1 MGYGFRYGNIGRRI
15 AKSDSLNL
23 DVLTLGVLNL
33 EPVLPDN
40 PDREERL
47 DAWLALTGRTTAPQ
61 APVRLPMLS
70 GSMRPAIPVGAFLEV
85 EPATGERCRPGDI
98 VVYRAGDKLV
108 AHRILWRISLGGRR
122 LFFEKG
128 DTNKRGRW
136 IRGARVCGLVTA
148 FHVDLERHELS
159 RDKERVHAERVAV
172 AREFLLRAPRRLRKL
187 LPPARG

>member
-23 DVLTLGVLNL
+23 DVLNL
-33 EPVLPDN
+33 EPVLPGN

-47 DAWLALTGRTTAPQ
+47 DAWLALTGHAIAPQ

-70 GSMRPAIPVGAFLEV
+70 GSMLPAIPVGAFLEV
-85 EPATGERCRPGDI
+85 EPATGEHCRPGDI

-108 AHRILWRISLGGRR
+108 AHRIIWRISLGGRR

-128 DTNKRGRW
+128 DTNKRGSW
-136 IRGARVCGLVTA
+136 IRGARICGLVTA
-148 FHVDLERHELS
+148 FHVDLERQELS
-159 RDKERVHAERVAV
+159 RDKERVQTERVAV
-172 AREFLLRAPRRLRKL
+172 LREFLLRAPRRLRKL
-187 LPPARG
+187 LRPAQG